1 MHPSLISY
9 RYQATAPV
17 AASLWRMSI
26 RHAFFATNHAPTFS
40 RLQYSAAFVASDEFY
55 FHTAGMSLFL
65 NTFGWEIMGTLLVM
79 ATASQPNKRK
89 GIWSWFCFYQLLEAS
104 GSCISVSLMRRHLM
118 VWAIFAPRFVFA
130 CVFTLICLSFWIFG
144 AALETERKS
153 GPDPRPKRPTLHSN
167 RRSKLLS
174 LFISLFCVTSTA
186 SAYSYS
192 TLTIVDA
199 ENVRGKSHFRLRHD
213 DLVHAVGL
221 WTGAQESIH
230 SCSLVIDHGSI
241 PSSFYQP
248 LDHTNDDN
256 TDGIAILFAGPNE
269 KADDVIARDVGNI
282 ASNANDLKVIRV
294 VTSDQGLRS
303 RCRVAFD
310 EALGRGNNEKKKKI
324 VGRRKGSSR
333 QSRRVTSSSDSLV
346 LEFVPSIAFLSE
358 LERELARCGSS
369 HSERSMEHS
378 SDILQETLADEL
390 HKDIELRGNL
400 YQVETSL
407 RETKKSSS
415 AHHKQLL
422 VEKGRKISHQIYHS
436 RDEGGETILDHVLK
450 AQDSVVDTGDGGKM
464 TIDEAVLSKWH
475 EIRCQAGRAEL
486 TGDRMLQAE
495 HLRRTLEKTVTGEQS
510 LSREEAHTDTPSA
523 LHYRC
528 HQRFHKGRQPA
539 VVPYTISAFD
549 TALESMRIVIVSGTV
564 PPNNEL
570 LPEGDVLLHLGDF
583 TRSDDESKNM
593 PKQKRNDKCFIQ
605 FDEWLARQPHQIKL
619 VLRGMNDPIAAKVD
633 LPRSKAM
640 YLDRP
645 STIISFGGGNFR
657 IALVPHC
664 TERDLSSSWRRLPHT
679 FDVLVCRQT
688 FHEAQMIARRVE
700 LMFSGPPQLWLAG
713 DVSRGHDKSE
723 HLVAEHSVSMRKTSI
738 VCGQGWGS
746 DDDGTTDNL
755 ASFVI
760 DLSKE
765 TGSDALK
772 FDIVHVK

>member
-1 MHPSLISY
+1 M
-9 RYQATAPV
+9 A
-17 AASLWRMSI
+17 AASQANRRM
-26 RHAFFATNHAPTFS
+26 
-40 RLQYSAAFVASDEFY
+40 
-55 FHTAGMSLFL
+55 
-65 NTFGWEIMGTLLVM
+65 
-79 ATASQPNKRK
+79 

-144 AALETERKS
+144 AALETERES

-167 RRSKLLS
+167 RRSTLLS
-174 LFISLFCVTSTA
+174 LFISLLCVTSSA

-221 WTGAQESIH
+221 WTVAQESIH

-248 LDHTNDDN
+248 LDRTNDDN
-256 TDGIAILFAGPNE
+256 IDGIAILFAGPNE
-269 KADDVIARDVGNI
+269 KADDVIARDVSNI
-282 ASNANDLKVIRV
+282 ASTCNVNDMKVIRV
-294 VTSDQGLRS
+294 ITSDQGLRS
-303 RCRVAFD
+303 RCRIAFD
-310 EALGRGNNEKKKKI
+310 EALGRGNNEKKKT

-333 QSRRVTSSSDSLV
+333 QSRRGASSSDSLV
-346 LEFVPSIAFLSE
+346 LEFIPSIAFLSE

-369 HSERSMEHS
+369 HSERSMEQS
-378 SDILQETLADEL
+378 LDISRENLVDEL

-422 VEKGRKISHQIYHS
+422 VEKGRKMSHQIYNS
-436 RDEGGETILDHVLK
+436 RDEGGETILDLVLK
-450 AQDSVVDTGDGGKM
+450 AQHGGKM
-464 TIDEAVLSKWH
+464 TIDETVLSKWH
-475 EIRCQAGRAEL
+475 ETRCQAGRSEL

-495 HLRRTLEKTVTGEQS
+495 YLRRTLEKTVTDEQS
-510 LSREEAHTDTPSA
+510 LFREEAHTPSA

-528 HQRFHKGRQPA
+528 HQRFHKGRQPTG
-539 VVPYTISAFD
+539 VPFTISAFD

-564 PPNNEL
+564 PPNDEL

-583 TRSDDESKNM
+583 TRSDDESKNL
-593 PKQKRNDKCFIQ
+593 PKQKRNDKCFMQ
-605 FDEWLARQPHQIKL
+605 FDEWLSRQPHQIKL
-619 VLRGMNDPIAAKVD
+619 VLRGMNDPPAAKVD
-633 LPRSKAM
+633 LPRSKAV

-645 STIISFGGGNFR
+645 NTVSFGGGNFR
-657 IALVPHC
+657 ITLVPHC
-664 TERDLSSSWRRLPHT
+664 TERDLSSSWRRLPHS

-713 DVSRGHDKSE
+713 DVSRGYDKSE
-723 HLVAEHSVSMRKTSI
+723 HLVAEHSVSMRETKI
-738 VCGQGWGS
+738 ICGKEWGS
-746 DDDGTTDNL
+746 EDDTTDNL
-755 ASFVI
+755 APFVI
-760 DLSKE
+760 DLTKE
-765 TGSDALK
+765 MGSGALT
-772 FDIVHVK
+772 FNIVH